1 MWLTDCTGRGVTSL
15 QFCAT
20 IHDPQNYLILM
31 AIIFKELGK
40 IYALRSVIVHSSECK
55 LTVRGKIRMES

>member
-1 MWLTDCTGRGVTSL
+1 MWLTDCTGQRFTSR
-15 QFCAT
+15 QFCVT
-20 IHDPQNYLILM
+20 IHDLPDYLILM

-40 IYALRSVIVHSSECK
+40 IYALRSVVVHSSECK